1 MRMANSPPDDH
12 SHASSETISFSSQ
25 AYSLEEIKKAAY
37 RFSDVISVDFA
48 LRDEEVICTLNF
60 IKTTNEDDMQL
71 IVHDFKNEV
80 LDQNLRKTIGEE
92 TREIRNVV
100 LAYAFSKSGLQ
111 EDE

>member
-1 MRMANSPPDDH
+1 MSETPSDDQSQSSPG
-12 SHASSETISFSSQ
+12 TISFSSK
-25 AYSLEEIKKAAY
+25 AFSLEEIKKAAY
-37 RFSDVISVDFA
+37 RFGDVMSVDFA
-48 LRDEEVICTLNF
+48 LRNEEIICTLNF
-60 IKTTNEDDMQL
+60 IKTTNEDDTQQ

-92 TREIRNVV
+92 TREIRNAV